1 MEIYKVSVI
10 VPIYNVE
17 KYLRRAVDSLLAQ
30 TLKEIEIILVDDG
43 SPDNCPKIIDDYA
56 EKYENVVAVHKENG
70 GLSDA
75 RNVGMAVAKGE
86 FIGMLDPDDYAE
98 PNMFELLYKN
108 MISHNSDL
116 SICGYIEE
124 FSTEYKLERTIDLSE
139 SGKTVE
145 LIQEFIAGH
154 FGAYAWNKL
163 LRKDII
169 ENHYLKYPIGI
180 PLVEDCTFLCDYL
193 RYADTFSVE
202 NNCLYHYIRNDSSI
216 CAKYHDRQF
225 EYYRFGNEA
234 KKKLIGTLDEDQREA
249 LFEENDKKYLYTCF
263 SVLDQLNAFTNKQKL
278 KSRYEAQK
286 RIVSDKEFI
295 ELAKKFG
302 LSSND
307 KTLAKKSKWVCGKQ
321 YFRLFIHENWKQRV
335 VARINYYIK

>member
-75 RNVGMAVAKGE
+75 RNVAMAVAKGE

-124 FSTEYKLERTIDLSE
+124 FSTEYKHI
-139 SGKTVE
+139 
-145 LIQEFIAGH
+145 
-154 FGAYAWNKL
+154 Y
-163 LRKDII
+163 
-169 ENHYLKYPIGI
+169 
-180 PLVEDCTFLCDYL
+180 
-193 RYADTFSVE
+193 
-202 NNCLYHYIRNDSSI
+202 
-216 CAKYHDRQF
+216 
-225 EYYRFGNEA
+225 
-234 KKKLIGTLDEDQREA
+234 
-249 LFEENDKKYLYTCF
+249 
-263 SVLDQLNAFTNKQKL
+263 
-278 KSRYEAQK
+278 
-286 RIVSDKEFI
+286 
-295 ELAKKFG
+295 
-302 LSSND
+302 
-307 KTLAKKSKWVCGKQ
+307 
-321 YFRLFIHENWKQRV
+321 
-335 VARINYYIK
+335 